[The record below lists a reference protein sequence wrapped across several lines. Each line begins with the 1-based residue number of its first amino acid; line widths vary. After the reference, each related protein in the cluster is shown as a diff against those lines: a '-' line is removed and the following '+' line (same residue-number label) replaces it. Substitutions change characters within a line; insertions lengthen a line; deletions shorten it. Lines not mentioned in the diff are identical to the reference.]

1 MTSRTLD
8 IVEEPRG
15 DVMARLLRALG
26 QHSSVAMMVL
36 RDGFEFDESARALL
50 TRLAPNLID
59 RRRSASW
66 PGTVLLSEEATTLRF
81 VLNEAVVGELIAAAD
96 GLFEWKHPALP
107 EDLAL
112 LRGDGTVIYGS
123 ICHEGDAF
131 LDLTAEE
138 YETLCASVPELATI
152 CRARV
157 LG

>member
-1 MTSRTLD
+1 M
-8 IVEEPRG
+8 VQEPRG
-15 DVMARLLRALG
+15 EVMARLLRALG

-36 RDGFEFDESARALL
+36 RDDFELDESARALL
-50 TRLAPNLID
+50 TRLAPNLIE
-59 RRRSASW
+59 RKRSCSW
-66 PGTVLLSEEATTLRF
+66 PGTVLLSEEATILRF
-81 VLNEAVVGELIAAAD
+81 VVNDAAVGELIAAAD

-131 LDLTAEE
+131 LDLTDEE
-138 YETLCASVPELATI
+138 YETLCASVPELATM
-152 CRARV
+152 CRARD